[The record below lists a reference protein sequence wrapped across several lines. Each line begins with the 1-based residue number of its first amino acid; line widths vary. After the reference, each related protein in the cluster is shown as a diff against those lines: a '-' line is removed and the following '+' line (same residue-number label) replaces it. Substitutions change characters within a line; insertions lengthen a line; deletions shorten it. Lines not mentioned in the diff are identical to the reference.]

1 MARGGIIVT
10 RTASKS
16 SEDRRENVIIL
27 WRLQK
32 TKHQA
37 ERHSQGAREKSTA
50 KMTGVPSRR
59 EVVTFS
65 CGDPTAPQT
74 KAINAGDATMSIVKP
89 IAMGSAETSSEM
101 EVRGNIRELAR
112 GSAAFRQAE
121 SSDDEMSASSL
132 DTLLG
137 RVSENSTRE
146 IENLIGELQRLH
158 KKLQTDRNRVQRYIA
173 EYAAMNQQ
181 VMQLTKIISES
192 VKKLPDA
199 PSISA

>member
-1 MARGGIIVT
+1 
-10 RTASKS
+10 
-16 SEDRRENVIIL
+16 
-27 WRLQK
+27 
-32 TKHQA
+32 
-37 ERHSQGAREKSTA
+37 
-50 KMTGVPSRR
+50 MTGVPSSR
-59 EVVTFS
+59 EVVTFL

-74 KAINAGDATMSIVKP
+74 EAINVRDATMNIVKP
-89 IAMGSAETSSEM
+89 IAMGSAEASSEM
-101 EVRGNIRELAR
+101 ELGGNIRELAR

-181 VMQLTKIISES
+181 VMQLTKIIFES

-199 PSISA
+199 PGISA

>member
-1 MARGGIIVT
+1 
-10 RTASKS
+10 
-16 SEDRRENVIIL
+16 
-27 WRLQK
+27 
-32 TKHQA
+32 
-37 ERHSQGAREKSTA
+37 
-50 KMTGVPSRR
+50 MTGVPSRR

-74 KAINAGDATMSIVKP
+74 KAINAGDATMSVKP
-89 IAMGSAETSSEM
+89 IAMGSAEASSEM
-101 EVRGNIRELAR
+101 ELGGNIRELAR

-199 PSISA
+199 PGISA

>member
-1 MARGGIIVT
+1 M
-10 RTASKS
+10 
-16 SEDRRENVIIL
+16 N
-27 WRLQK
+27 
-32 TKHQA
+32 
-37 ERHSQGAREKSTA
+37 
-50 KMTGVPSRR
+50 
-59 EVVTFS
+59 
-65 CGDPTAPQT
+65 
-74 KAINAGDATMSIVKP
+74 IVKP
-89 IAMGSAETSSEM
+89 IAMGSAEASSEM
-101 EVRGNIRELAR
+101 ELGGNIRELAR